1 MSLKAIL
8 AIAFAIYGM
17 QWLSIPKYRK
27 EHDHEKAKNRIVY

>member
-17 QWLSIPKYRK
+17 QWLFGYKYRRSPDK
-27 EHDHEKAKNRIVY
+27 SHKRIVY